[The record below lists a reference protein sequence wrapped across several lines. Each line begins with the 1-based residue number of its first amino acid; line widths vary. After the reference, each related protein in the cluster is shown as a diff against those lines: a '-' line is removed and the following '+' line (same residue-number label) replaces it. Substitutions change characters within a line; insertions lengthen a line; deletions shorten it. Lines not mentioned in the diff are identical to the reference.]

1 MDESEAA
8 APAAPPPAAGVVV
21 RCFVGEADRILLRA
35 LVPGSSDLL
44 RGEVEDF

>member
-8 APAAPPPAAGVVV
+8 APAAAAAAGVVV